1 MEARLEAIPL
11 KVQPGFTPGIG
22 IIPYAEQARIAEQMA
37 AQDQK
42 FLFYALRVMN
52 DEVWNFVDGQRCIG
66 EIAESV
72 CMEFGFE
79 LEPDLF
85 LPLVQ
90 ELVDRGLIRLEAD
103 EG

>member
-1 MEARLEAIPL
+1 MEARLDAIPR
-11 KVQPGFTPGIG
+11 KVRPGFTPGIG
-22 IIPYAEQARIAEQMA
+22 IIPYAEQASIAGQMQ
-37 AQDQK
+37 AQDPK

-52 DEVWNFVDGQRCIG
+52 DEVWNFIDGQHSIR

-79 LEPDLF
+79 LEPNLF

-90 ELVDRGLIRLEAD
+90 ELVDRGLVRLDKE
-103 EG
+103 

>member
-1 MEARLEAIPL
+1 MDATLDAIPV

-22 IIPYAEQARIAEQMA
+22 IVPYAEQAKIAEQMQ
-37 AQDQK
+37 AQDPT

-52 DEVWNFVDGQRCIG
+52 DEVWNFIDGQRSIG

-79 LEPDLF
+79 LAPDLF
-85 LPLVQ
+85 LPLV
-90 ELVDRGLIRLEAD
+90 EVLVDRGLVRLEAAG
-103 EG
+103 E

>member
-1 MEARLEAIPL
+1 MEARLGAIPH

-22 IIPYAEQARIAEQMA
+22 IIPYAEQARIAAQMA
-37 AQDQK
+37 AQDDR

-52 DEVWNFVDGQRCIG
+52 DEVWNFIDGQRTIG

-79 LEPDLF
+79 LEPSLF
-85 LPLVQ
+85 LPLFE
-90 ELVDRGLIRLEAD
+90 ELVNRGLIRLEAVK
-103 EG
+103 G

>member
-1 MEARLEAIPL
+1 METRLEAVPH

-22 IIPYAEQARIAEQMA
+22 IIPYAEQARLAGQME
-37 AQDQK
+37 AQDNR
-42 FLFYALRVMN
+42 FLFYSLRVMN
-52 DEVWNFVDGQRCIG
+52 DEVWNFIDGKRSVG

-79 LEPDLF
+79 LEPALF

-90 ELVDRGLIRLEAD
+90 ELLDRGLIRLEAA
-103 EG
+103 GG

>member
-1 MEARLEAIPL
+1 MEARLGAVPY

-22 IIPYAEQARIAEQMA
+22 IIPYAEQASIAGQME
-37 AQDQK
+37 AQDEK
-42 FLFYALRVMN
+42 FLFYTLRVMN
-52 DEVWNFVDGQRCIG
+52 DEVWNFIDGQRTIG

-79 LEPDLF
+79 LEPALF

-90 ELVDRGLIRLEAD
+90 ELVDRGLIRLEAAR
-103 EG
+103 E

>member
-1 MEARLEAIPL
+1 MEARLEAVPV

-22 IIPYAEQARIAEQMA
+22 IIPYEVQARLAGLME
-37 AQDQK
+37 AQDHK

-52 DEVWNFVDGQRCIG
+52 DEVWNFIDGQRTIG
-66 EIAESV
+66 ETAESV

-79 LEPDLF
+79 LEPSLF

-90 ELVDRGLIRLEAD
+90 ELVDRGLVRLQAT
-103 EG
+103 GR

>member
-1 MEARLEAIPL
+1 MKAELDAVPIKIR
-11 KVQPGFTPGIG
+11 PGFTPGIG
-22 IIPYAEQARIAEQMA
+22 IIPYTEQARIAEQMQS
-37 AQDQK
+37 QDPS

-52 DEVWNFVDGQRCIG
+52 DEVWNFIDGQRSIG

-72 CMEFGFE
+72 CMEFRFE
-79 LEPDLF
+79 LEPGLF

-90 ELVDRGLIRLEAD
+90 ELVDRGLLRLAAA

>member
-1 MEARLEAIPL
+1 MEARLGAVPY

-22 IIPYAEQARIAEQMA
+22 IIPYAEQVRTAGQMEV
-37 AQDQK
+37 QDDK

-52 DEVWNFVDGQRCIG
+52 DEVWNFIDGQRTIG

-79 LEPDLF
+79 LEPALF

-90 ELVDRGLIRLEAD
+90 ELVDRGLIRLEAAR
-103 EG
+103 E